1 MLRRVRVQ
9 ARVRRRSI
17 EDTVHA
23 KSQGDPR
30 VHTERPSVVH
40 ETLHNSSGPPIV
52 FQLFG
57 AQFVVQFPSS
67 KEALKLRSWK
77 HPNRRI
83 HWNTSPDRGGMWM
96 ICRGRLTRNS
106 QPK

>member
-17 EDTVHA
+17 EDTGHA

-30 VHTERPSVVH
+30 VHTERPPVVH

-52 FQLFG
+52 FQLSG

-77 HPNRRI
+77 HPSRRI
-83 HWNTSPDRGGMWM
+83 TGILHRIVGGCGWYVAAVW
-96 ICRGRLTRNS
+96 L
-106 QPK
+106 

>member
-17 EDTVHA
+17 EDTGHA

-30 VHTERPSVVH
+30 VHTERPPVVH

-52 FQLFG
+52 FQLSG
-57 AQFVVQFPSS
+57 AQFVCNFQALKKPSS
-67 KEALKLRSWK
+67 S
-77 HPNRRI
+77 
-83 HWNTSPDRGGMWM
+83 DRGS
-96 ICRGRLTRNS
+96 TRAVES
-106 QPK
+106 LEYFTGSWGDVDDMSRPSD